1 MRKSLNAVSE
11 MPSSEWQATRYD
23 KLYIVYHLKK
33 NLRAD
38 LYDILHHTNKSAY
51 ETIYW
56 VSLKHETKS
65 MSVPGGR
72 RSKRSLR
79 MLLLRKIQ
87 LYVDL

>member
-1 MRKSLNAVSE
+1 MRKSFNAVSE
-11 MPSSEWQATRYD
+11 MPSPEWQATRYD